1 MKNIL
6 IFTLLTTVLLSS
18 CKKGLDMSK
27 YKLTKE
33 DSTRIDLTSY
43 LEIREELIALRM
55 ANVPDSAFTRKKAN
69 DCMDDMVAVGPAGER
84 SIGNEQWK
92 KDFEKNAVSFKK
104 VELIPN
110 SDIVRIYNEGKTAV
124 MNYVVNVTFD
134 TPAGD
139 FNLNVC
145 RVETYIK
152 KGDVWCMVAGQGT
165 MPADWGDEFL
175 TWVLRAVSAFFAGL
189 TIMYL
194 IMRWRSNKLKKA
206 VV

>member
-6 IFTLLTTVLLSS
+6 IFSTLTVLFLSS
-18 CKKGLDMSK
+18 CKKEMDMGK

-33 DSTRIDLTSY
+33 DSTRIDLKSY
-43 LEIREELIALRM
+43 PEIRKELIALRS
-55 ANVPDSAFTRKKAN
+55 ANVPDSAFKPKKAN

-92 KDFEKNAVSFKK
+92 KGFEKNAVSFKK

-124 MNYVVNVTFD
+124 LNYVVNVTFD

-165 MPADWGDEFL
+165 QPADWGDEFF
-175 TWVLRAVSAFFAGL
+175 TWILRIIAAFFTGL
-189 TIMYL
+189 IFMFL
-194 IMRWRSNKLKKA
+194 IMRWRLNKLRKTTK
-206 VV
+206 

>member
-6 IFTLLTTVLLSS
+6 IFSFTIALFLSS
-18 CKKGLDMSK
+18 CKKEMEMNK
-27 YKLTKE
+27 YKLTKA

-43 LEIREELIALRM
+43 PELRKELIALRK

-69 DCMDDMVAVGPAGER
+69 DCADDNVAVGPAGER

-92 KDFEKNAVSFKK
+92 KGFEKNAVSFKK
-104 VELIPN
+104 VALIPN

-175 TWVLRAVSAFFAGL
+175 TWVLRAFVAFFAGL
-189 TIMYL
+189 IITYL
-194 IMRWRSNKLKKA
+194 IMRWKFNRLKKA
-206 VV
+206 SI

>member
-6 IFTLLTTVLLSS
+6 VFTLLTTVLLSS

-43 LEIREELIALRM
+43 PEIRKELIALRM

-92 KDFEKNAVSFKK
+92 KGFEKNAISFKK

-194 IMRWRSNKLKKA
+194 IMRWRFNKLKKA

>member
-55 ANVPDSAFTRKKAN
+55 ANVPDNAFTRKKAN
-69 DCMDDMVAVGPAGER
+69 DCMDDMVAVGTAGER

-92 KDFEKNAVSFKK
+92 KGFEKNAVSFKK

-110 SDIVRIYNEGKTAV
+110 SDIVRIYNKGKTAV
-124 MNYVVNVTFD
+124 MNYVVNVT
-134 TPAGD
+134 
-139 FNLNVC
+139 L
-145 RVETYIK
+145 
-152 KGDVWCMVAGQGT
+152 VAT
-165 MPADWGDEFL
+165 KE
-175 TWVLRAVSAFFAGL
+175 
-189 TIMYL
+189 
-194 IMRWRSNKLKKA
+194 K
-206 VV
+206 

>member
-1 MKNIL
+1 MKNAL
-6 IFTLLTTVLLSS
+6 IFTLLTVLFLSS
-18 CKKGLDMSK
+18 CKKDLDMGK
-27 YKLTKE
+27 YKLSKE

-43 LEIREELIALRM
+43 PEIRKELIALRI
-55 ANVPDSAFTRKKAN
+55 ANVPNKAFIKPKAN

-92 KDFEKNAVSFKK
+92 KGFQKNAVSFKK

-145 RVETYIK
+145 RAETYIK

-165 MPADWGDEFL
+165 MPADWGDEFF
-175 TWVLRAVSAFFAGL
+175 TWVLRTVATFFAGL
-189 TIMYL
+189 IIMYL
-194 IMRWRSNKLKKA
+194 IMRWRFNKLRKSSI
-206 VV
+206 

>member
-92 KDFEKNAVSFKK
+92 KGFEKNAVSFKK

>member
-55 ANVPDSAFTRKKAN
+55 ANVPDNAFTRKKAN

-92 KDFEKNAVSFKK
+92 KGFEKNAVSFKK

-175 TWVLRAVSAFFAGL
+175 TWVLRAVSAFFVGL

-194 IMRWRSNKLKKA
+194 IMRWRFNKLKKA

>member
-55 ANVPDSAFTRKKAN
+55 ANVPDNAFTRKKAN
-69 DCMDDMVAVGPAGER
+69 DCMDDMVAVGPACER

-92 KDFEKNAVSFKK
+92 KGFEKNAVSFKK

-175 TWVLRAVSAFFAGL
+175 TWVLRAVSAFFVGL

-194 IMRWRSNKLKKA
+194 IMRWRFNKLKKA

>member
-6 IFTLLTTVLLSS
+6 IFTFLTISFLSS
-18 CKKGLDMSK
+18 CKKELDMTK

-33 DSTRIDLTSY
+33 ESTRIDLNSY
-43 LEIREELIALRM
+43 PEIRKELIALRM
-55 ANVPDSAFTRKKAN
+55 ANVPNKAFEKHKAN
-69 DCMDDMVAVGPAGER
+69 DCKDDMVAVGPAGER

-92 KDFEKNAVSFKK
+92 KGFTKNAVSFKK

-145 RVETYIK
+145 RAETYIK
-152 KGDVWCMVAGQGT
+152 KGDIWCMVAGQGT
-165 MPADWGDEFL
+165 MPADWGDEFF
-175 TWVLRAVSAFFAGL
+175 TWVLRAVAAFFAGL
-189 TIMYL
+189 IVMYL
-194 IMRWRSNKLKKA
+194 IMRWKFNKLKKVA
-206 VV
+206 I

>member
-1 MKNIL
+1 MKNTL
-6 IFTLLTTVLLSS
+6 IFPLLIVLFLSS
-18 CKKGLDMSK
+18 CKKDMDMGK

-33 DSTRIDLTSY
+33 DSTRIDLKSY
-43 LEIREELIALRM
+43 PEIRKELIALRS
-55 ANVPDSAFTRKKAN
+55 ANVPNKAFEKPKAN

-92 KDFEKNAVSFKK
+92 KGFEKNAVSFKK

-110 SDIVRIYNEGKTAV
+110 SDIVRIYNDGKTAV

-165 MPADWGDEFL
+165 QPADWGDEFF
-175 TWVLRAVSAFFAGL
+175 TWTIRIIVAFFIGL
-189 TIMYL
+189 FLMYI
-194 IMRWRSNKLKKA
+194 IMRWRFNKLKKA
-206 VV
+206 SI

>member
-1 MKNIL
+1 MKNTL
-6 IFTLLTTVLLSS
+6 IFTLLTVLFLNS
-18 CKKGLDMSK
+18 CKKDLDMSK

-43 LEIREELIALRM
+43 PELRKELIALRS
-55 ANVPDSAFTRKKAN
+55 ANVPDSAFKIKKAN

-92 KDFEKNAVSFKK
+92 KGFEKNAISFKK
-104 VELIPN
+104 VELIPS

-152 KGDVWCMVAGQGT
+152 KGDIWCMVAGQGT
-165 MPADWGDEFL
+165 QPADWGDEFF
-175 TWVLRAVSAFFAGL
+175 TWVLRASAAFFAGL
-189 TIMYL
+189 IIMYL
-194 IMRWRSNKLKKA
+194 LMRWRFNKLKKS
-206 VV
+206 VI

>member
-6 IFTLLTTVLLSS
+6 IFTFLTVLFLSS
-18 CKKGLDMSK
+18 CKKTMDMGK
-27 YKLTKE
+27 FKLTKE
-33 DSTRIDLTSY
+33 DSTRIDLTSFP
-43 LEIREELIALRM
+43 EIRKELIALRS
-55 ANVPDSAFTRKKAN
+55 ANVPDSAFTGKKAN

-92 KDFEKNAVSFKK
+92 KGFEKNAVSFKK

-110 SDIVRIYNEGKTAV
+110 SDIVRVYNEGKTAV

-152 KGDVWCMVAGQGT
+152 KGDVWCLVAGQGT

-175 TWVLRAVSAFFAGL
+175 TWVLRAVAAFFAGL
-189 TIMYL
+189 IIMYL
-194 IMRWRSNKLKKA
+194 LMRWRFNKLKKSA
-206 VV
+206 I